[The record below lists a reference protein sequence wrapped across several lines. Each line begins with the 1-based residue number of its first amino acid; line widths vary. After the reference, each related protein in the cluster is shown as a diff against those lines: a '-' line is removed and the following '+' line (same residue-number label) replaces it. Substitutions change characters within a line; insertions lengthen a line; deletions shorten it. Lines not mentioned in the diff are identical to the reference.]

1 MPGNPRAPFHR
12 RHKLSL
18 QGLALWTMMAMPVAL
33 FFAARAG
40 LDAIVLALLVVQG
53 MGMLLAVRVG

>member
-1 MPGNPRAPFHR
+1 MPGNPRLPFQR

-18 QGLALWTMMAMPVAL
+18 QGLALWTMMTVPVAL

-40 LDAIVLALLVVQG
+40 LDAIVLTLLVAQG
-53 MGMLLAVRVG
+53 MGMLLAAWVG